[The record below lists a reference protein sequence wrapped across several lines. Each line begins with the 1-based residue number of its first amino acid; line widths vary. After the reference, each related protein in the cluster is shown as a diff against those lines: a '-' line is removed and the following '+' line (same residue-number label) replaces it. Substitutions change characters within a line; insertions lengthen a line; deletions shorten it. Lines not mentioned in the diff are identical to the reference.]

1 MDGNVV
7 AYELNGGQW
16 NKYGWT
22 SKKDMYDAF
31 VADWK
36 EYSNSVQYFCPYE
49 TQLGIGNSNQG
60 LPTAILGTQD
70 ILGFMAQEKWAWLG
84 EFLDALAT
92 AQSKATMPTAATTQ
106 MRYGLGNFF
115 GEDNNGAL
123 NWIGAVDCSAGQADA
138 EEFQPMWGHILSNPT
153 LPTTTMEL
161 GDPYKEYYR
170 FDGWY
175 TTSDFSGT
183 AVTTVDENTDGTLY
197 AKWIEHFHTRVVPAG
212 YYATVCLPYNLIDVD
227 GAILYEV
234 AGKDNGK
241 VYLDEVPAS
250 ETEAGKPYIFF
261 TEADTQVFYYG
272 DDETTIAGDH
282 KSLHGTFVKLEDAQ
296 LAGMYM
302 LQSNKVVKC
311 AATGCWI
318 DPYRAYFNGTEL
330 EALGKPGAQ
339 MPGRRRVSL
348 GATEENTTTGSEDI
362 VTPNEQV
369 IKVIENG
376 QVIIIRDGVKYNV
389 QGVRL

>member
-1 MDGNVV
+1 
-7 AYELNGGQW
+7 
-16 NKYGWT
+16 
-22 SKKDMYDAF
+22 
-31 VADWK
+31 
-36 EYSNSVQYFCPYE
+36 
-49 TQLGIGNSNQG
+49 
-60 LPTAILGTQD
+60 
-70 ILGFMAQEKWAWLG
+70 MAKEKWAWLAQ
-84 EFLDALAT
+84 FLDALAT
-92 AQSKATMPTAATTQ
+92 EQVKTTKPTEATRQ

-115 GEDNNGAL
+115 GEDNNGAS

-138 EEFQPMWGHILSNPT
+138 EKFQPMWGHILSNPT
-153 LPTTTMEL
+153 LPTTTMVL

-175 TTSDFSGT
+175 TTADFSGA

-197 AKWIEHFHTRVVPAG
+197 AKWIEHFHTREVPAG

-241 VYLDEVPAS
+241 VYLDEVPVS

-261 TEADTQVFYYG
+261 TEAATQVFYYG
-272 DDETTIAGDH
+272 DDETTIAGDN
-282 KSLHGTFVKLEDAQ
+282 KSLHGTFVKLEDAD
-296 LAGMYM
+296 LVGMYM

-376 QVIIIRDGVKYNV
+376 QVVIIRNGEKYNV
-389 QGVRL
+389 QGQRI